1 MYLAEAPNQSK
12 EHVWWKQ
19 YRKWEHLQRFPWHS
33 RQIPPL
39 QCWADFFF
47 FYCLQVRNDAF
58 NSLSHSKISSS
69 PSTLEIAAAQP
80 KAFTFSWCQ
89 FQQQSQ
95 HVAFPA
101 TAWVKTVVLR
111 SSCRKLGSSSPVWWT
126 GPSGSWL
133 GTNILL
139 GSQGKI
145 WDTASEEEEE

>member
-1 MYLAEAPNQSK
+1 MFGENNIES
-12 EHVWWKQ
+12 EST
-19 YRKWEHLQRFPWHS
+19 YRDSLG
-33 RQIPPL
+33 I
-39 QCWADFFF
+39 ADRYPHCSVGLIFFF

-69 PSTLEIAAAQP
+69 PSTLEIAAAHP
-80 KAFTFSWCQ
+80 KAFTSSWCQ

-145 WDTASEEEEE
+145 